1 MVSKCCNFYNNLLKL
16 NYYQCC
22 VPFKPWRNSDRQVL
36 WGKTGGGLD
45 NPLIRF
51 CLVIVREDWESSM
64 GAEVESGSVN

>member
-22 VPFKPWRNSDRQVL
+22 VPFKPWRNFNRKVL
-36 WGKTGGGLD
+36 GVKRGGVD

-64 GAEVESGSVN
+64 GVEVESGSVN